1 MMLAAA
7 IAQYVDLNQSMGMRF
22 GVDAT
27 MLHAFQRHAGDV
39 DLAAISPE
47 VIVAFLQPRQRVT
60 STWLMKHRALRRFYQ
75 HGITRGLVVSSPVPT
90 VVPRVTETFVPHI
103 YSDEELRRLLA
114 GVEAHQARARC
125 TIAAPTFRAF
135 LLLLYGTG
143 LRLGEAL
150 ALRREDVDLRAGMI
164 LIRDGKFYKS
174 RHLPVGPR
182 LTRALAEYVDAV
194 PPCRGPASTAFF
206 VNRRGSSIPHPTVW
220 WNFAS
225 LRKRVHVHGR
235 VHDLR
240 QHAGSRIMPGSRW
253 TWPFCARSSS
263 IWRLSIRHNP
273 AVFFSTAHWP
283 GMEKTCGI
291 RSSRI
296 ATRFRNSGLSAVT
309 SIRSPHISPRA
320 GTPPRQFGRN

>member
-22 GVDAT
+22 RVDAT
-27 MLHAFQRHAGDV
+27 MLRAFQRHAGDV

-240 QHAGSRIMPGSRW
+240 HTFAVHRLLAWYREGADVQRCLPHLSTYLGHA
-253 TWPFCARSSS
+253 
-263 IWRLSIRHNP
+263 
-273 AVFFSTAHWP
+273 
-283 GMEKTCGI
+283 
-291 RSSRI
+291 RI
-296 ATRFRNSGLSAVT
+296 ACTQRYLTMIPELLEQASRRFETYARGEV
-309 SIRSPHISPRA
+309 RHE
-320 GTPPRQFGRN
+320 